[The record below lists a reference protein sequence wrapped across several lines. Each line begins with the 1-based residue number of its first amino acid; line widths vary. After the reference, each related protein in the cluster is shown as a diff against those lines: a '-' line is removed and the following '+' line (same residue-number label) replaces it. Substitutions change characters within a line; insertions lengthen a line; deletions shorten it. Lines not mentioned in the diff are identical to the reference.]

1 MKRILAVSMVFLL
14 LAGLCG
20 CGVRQLSQEDMRQ
33 IVKQC
38 ETVIEK
44 YADKNGYKIIQR
56 NNEGMGESE
65 ESDFLLQIND
75 DWFISVSVFSDE
87 QVYVDVNLEN
97 AAYLSEWDDY
107 WGDDDEY
114 GDDDDWDDD
123 DDWEDGD
130 DTREKEQRGDLKQR
144 FTVAPDSQMGEKEI
158 TSVLELYNAL
168 GRKKHAPEKILEFV
182 HRYDEE
188 NEADSEVSFPLS
200 DWYYEFFRSNDGGM
214 TAVCLSLYDRVELSA

>member
-75 DWFISVSVFSDE
+75 DWFISVSVFSEE
-87 QVYVDVNLEN
+87 QVYV
-97 AAYLSEWDDY
+97 
-107 WGDDDEY
+107 
-114 GDDDDWDDD
+114 
-123 DDWEDGD
+123 
-130 DTREKEQRGDLKQR
+130 
-144 FTVAPDSQMGEKEI
+144 MI
-158 TSVLELYNAL
+158 T
-168 GRKKHAPEKILEFV
+168 GTTTI
-182 HRYDEE
+182 
-188 NEADSEVSFPLS
+188 
-200 DWYYEFFRSNDGGM
+200 GMTTIGM
-214 TAVCLSLYDRVELSA
+214 TAMIHGRKSRAET

>member
-75 DWFISVSVFSDE
+75 DWFISVSVFSEE
-87 QVYVDVNLEN
+87 QVYVNVNLEN
-97 AAYLSEWDDY
+97 TAYLSDWDDY
-107 WGDDDEY
+107 WDDDDDYWDEDDW
-114 GDDDDWDDD
+114 DDDDWDD
-123 DDWEDGD
+123 GD
-130 DTREKEQRGDLKQR
+130 DTWEKEQSGDLKQR
-144 FTVAPDSQMGEKEI
+144 FTNYPISQMGEKEI
-158 TSVLELYNAL
+158 MRVLKLYNAL
-168 GRKKHAPEKILEFV
+168 GRKKHTSEQIIQYV
-182 HRYDEE
+182 HRFDEE
-188 NEADSEVSFPLS
+188 SEVDDGVSFPLS

>member
-75 DWFISVSVFSDE
+75 DWFISVSVFSEE
-87 QVYVDVNLEN
+87 QVYVNVNLEN
-97 AAYLSEWDDY
+97 TAYLSDWDDY
-107 WGDDDEY
+107 WAE
-114 GDDDDWDDD
+114 D
-123 DDWEDGD
+123 DDWEEDDWNDGD
-130 DTREKEQRGDLKQR
+130 TWEEEQRGDLKQR
-144 FTVAPDSQMGEKEI
+144 FTNYSTSQMGEKEI
-158 TSVLELYNAL
+158 ISVLQLYNAL
-168 GRKKHAPEKILEFV
+168 GRKKHVAEKIIEYV
-182 HRYDEE
+182 HRFDEE
-188 NEADSEVSFPLS
+188 NEVDDEVSFLLS
-200 DWYYEFFRSNDGGM
+200 DWYYRFFCSKEEGM
-214 TAVCLSLYDRVELSA
+214 TAVCLSLYDEVELLD